1 MLPFEFESSTTSF
14 PECDVCL
21 DPQKLFIK
29 LFKRTIILL
38 AGPTGSGKTEV
49 SLALAPMVDGEIIS
63 VDSMQVYR
71 EMDIGTA
78 KVSLKARQAIPH
90 HLIDICHVQ
99 EPFNVVDFYYE
110 AIQACQ
116 NILSRNKVPILV
128 GGSGFYFHTFL
139 SGPPKGPAAD
149 PQIREQLEAVAEQH
163 GVFALYEELFLKDP
177 EYAQTITKNDK
188 NKIIRGLEIIQL
200 TGKKV
205 SDHEWDMVP
214 KASREYYCRAWFLS
228 PVTEFLH
235 NNIQVRC
242 EAMLEEGLLDEVKNL
257 LTQGIRENPSASKA
271 IGYREWIEFLDQG
284 EKLEGYNAAK
294 RKFISNSWHYTKKQ
308 KTWFKRCSIFRE
320 LPTLG
325 LSSEAIAQ
333 KIAKDYLLYS

>member
-1 MLPFEFESSTTSF
+1 MLPFEFEFNTTSS

-21 DPQKLFIK
+21 DPQKLFVK
-29 LFKRTIILL
+29 LFKRTIVLL
-38 AGPTGSGKTEV
+38 SGPTGSGKTDV
-49 SLALAPMVDGEIIS
+49 SLALAPMIDGEIVS
-63 VDSMQVYR
+63 VDSMQVYQG
-71 EMDIGTA
+71 MDIGTA
-78 KVSLKARQAIPH
+78 KVSLKARQEIPH
-90 HLIDICHVQ
+90 HLIDIRHVQ

-128 GGSGFYFHTFL
+128 GGSGFYFHAFL

-149 PQIREQLEAVAEQH
+149 PQIREQLEAIAEEH
-163 GVFALYEELFLKDP
+163 GVSALYEDLLLKDP

-205 SDHEWDMVP
+205 SDHEWDIVP
-214 KASREYYCRAWFLS
+214 KASREYCCRAWFLS
-228 PVTEFLH
+228 PETEFLK
-235 NNIQVRC
+235 NNIQMRC
-242 EAMLEEGLLDEVKNL
+242 EAMLQEGLLEEVRGL
-257 LTQGIRENPSASKA
+257 LNQGIRENPSAFKA
-271 IGYREWIEFLDQG
+271 IGYREWIEFLDNG
-284 EKLEGYNAAK
+284 EKLEKYEETK
-294 RKFISNSWHYTKKQ
+294 RKFVSNSWHYTKKQ
-308 KTWFKRCSIFRE
+308 KTWFKRYSIFRE

-325 LSSEAIAQ
+325 LSSDAIAQ